1 MVDQQK
7 RNSTALTNTGGPAPL
22 WERYANNPIL
32 QSKDWPYPINTVF
45 NAGATLL
52 KDGTTL
58 LLCRVEDYRGHSH
71 LTAARSLDGIGGW
84 MIDAQPTLAPDIL
97 RFPEELWGVEDPRIT
112 YLPEL
117 DKYAVAY
124 TSYSRSGPGVSLA
137 LTEDFHWFERI
148 GLIMAPENKD
158 AALMPRKI
166 RGRWALIHR
175 PVGWLGAH
183 MWISFSDDLM
193 NWGDHKLML
202 EARLGA
208 WWDARKIGLCSPP
221 IETPR
226 GWLTIYHGV
235 RHTASGAIYR
245 LGLALFDLDY
255 PETCLLRGDP
265 WFFGPEE
272 PYERFGDVN
281 NVVFPCGTTLAED
294 GDTLKIYYGGAD
306 SCVAL
311 ALGSIQNMLGWLDEF
326 GQPPVH
332 IR

>member
-1 MVDQQK
+1 MVEPT
-7 RNSTALTNTGGPAPL
+7 RAGSAGTSLEGRGTPL
-22 WERYANNPIL
+22 WERYPGNPIL
-32 QSKDWPYPINTVF
+32 QASDWPYPVNTVF
-45 NAGATLL
+45 NPGATLL
-52 KDGTTL
+52 KDGSTL

-71 LTAARSLDGIGGW
+71 LTAARSKDGVTGW
-84 MIDAQPTLAPDIL
+84 EIDLQPTFSPDVL
-97 RFPEELWGVEDPRIT
+97 HHPEELWGVEDPRIT
-112 YLPEL
+112 YIPEL
-117 DKYAVAY
+117 DKYAIAY

-137 LTEDFHWFERI
+137 FTRDFRWFDRV
-148 GLIMAPENKD
+148 GLIMPPEDKD
-158 AALMPRKI
+158 AALFPRRI
-166 RGRWALIHR
+166 RGRWAMIHR

-183 MWISFSDDLM
+183 MWISFSNDLV

-226 GWLTIYHGV
+226 GWLTVYHGV

-255 PETCLLRGDP
+255 PETCLLRGDN
-265 WFFGPEE
+265 WFFGPET

-281 NVVFPCGTTLAED
+281 SVVFPCGTTTDPD
-294 GDTLKIYYGGAD
+294 GDTLHVYYGGAD
-306 SCVAL
+306 TCVAL
-311 ALGSIQNMLGWLDEF
+311 ATGSIQTMLGWLDEF
-326 GQPPVH
+326 GQPPVQ